1 MFQNQKFLNI
11 STFILLVLSLIWLKE
26 INFLFYNSA
35 KSPDYPEYIIYF
47 EHFANSDLKTGREH
61 GLMYY
66 YLHYLN
72 SFFQYNSISYSE
84 VLMHKSIQEVN
95 FWIYIYGLIGY
106 FCLLKLHLQLLYL
119 H

>member
-11 STFILLVLSLIWLKE
+11 STFILLVLSLVWLKE

-47 EHFANSDLKTGREH
+47 EHFANSNLTTGREH

-72 SFFQYNSISYSE
+72 SLSLSFINRKYLV
-84 VLMHKSIQEVN
+84 VLSTGKN
-95 FWIYIYGLIGY
+95 LI
-106 FCLLKLHLQLLYL
+106 LIIIIAK
-119 H
+119 